1 MLGQSTNA
9 EGAEEGERVLAHGRW
24 AEDYRMWKVSLGIR
38 ESIDLVRMGRG
49 GVRRRVHMGRRGGD
63 LTETASYTSVL
74 NEGLHAWSRSLATG
88 SQEVQGGPTQAV
100 VGDEY

>member
-1 MLGQSTNA
+1 
-9 EGAEEGERVLAHGRW
+9 
-24 AEDYRMWKVSLGIR
+24 MWKVSLGIR

-63 LTETASYTSVL
+63 LTETASCTSVL
-74 NEGLHAWSRSLATG
+74 DEGLHAWLRSLATG

-100 VGDEY
+100 EGDEYWVLNIEWLRASASRGESDPL